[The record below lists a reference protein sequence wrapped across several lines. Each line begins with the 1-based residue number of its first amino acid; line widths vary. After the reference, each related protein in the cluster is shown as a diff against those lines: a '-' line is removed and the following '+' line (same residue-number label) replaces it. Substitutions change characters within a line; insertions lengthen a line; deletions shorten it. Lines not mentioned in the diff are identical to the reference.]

1 MDFYW
6 LGFTAILSII
16 LGNLT
21 LQYLTVHPLQ
31 LPRTGFKAGALTTL
45 QITNLYIS
53 KENPVINLGT
63 ALAFFATSY
72 LLSTKRFL
80 ETEKERDIPELTR
93 TEGKKGEGHTTVVYF
108 THGEPETYNPIGWI
122 NQFAEFDEQGIKFIP
137 FPFRP
142 IFINALRRSYLKV
155 GRSNHRFTHHKMM
168 ESVERS
174 FREEGDDT
182 TRFYI
187 SFLDDDP
194 RPDAAVIEALNDG
207 ASRIIVCEVFL
218 TISNHTAEGKELIAE
233 LNVTERYGVPVE
245 YTGPMWDSVTLKSMF
260 VHRVN
265 ANLGE
270 YSKQETGVLLIGHGQ
285 PDEWDVKWST
295 ETEQEASFRQNIL
308 KLLAED
314 GFRLENLGSAWMGF
328 KEPKP
333 APKVEELVRNGVK
346 QILYFSA
353 AISADAIHS
362 QYDVPELVNEAK
374 VPKSVVLKNL
384 GAWNNDPIVIKSLKE
399 KIEKRLHR

>member
-53 KENPVINLGT
+53 KENPVINLGA

-295 ETEQEASFRQNIL
+295 ETEQEASFRQDIL

-314 GFRLENLGSAWMGF
+314 GFRLENLGSAWMEF

>member
-182 TRFYI
+182 T
-187 SFLDDDP
+187 
-194 RPDAAVIEALNDG
+194 
-207 ASRIIVCEVFL
+207 
-218 TISNHTAEGKELIAE
+218 
-233 LNVTERYGVPVE
+233 
-245 YTGPMWDSVTLKSMF
+245 
-260 VHRVN
+260 
-265 ANLGE
+265 
-270 YSKQETGVLLIGHGQ
+270 
-285 PDEWDVKWST
+285 
-295 ETEQEASFRQNIL
+295 
-308 KLLAED
+308 
-314 GFRLENLGSAWMGF
+314 
-328 KEPKP
+328 
-333 APKVEELVRNGVK
+333 
-346 QILYFSA
+346 
-353 AISADAIHS
+353 
-362 QYDVPELVNEAK
+362 
-374 VPKSVVLKNL
+374 
-384 GAWNNDPIVIKSLKE
+384 
-399 KIEKRLHR
+399 

>member
-295 ETEQEASFRQNIL
+295 ETEQEASFRQDIL